1 MKPRKVLYSL
11 LGCFLLGWA
20 LGVMALEPGEEKIYV
35 AVEGEGTLAV
45 FDAASRSRIRTIDLS
60 ADQDG
65 IRRPVVPHNV
75 QVAPDGRT
83 VWVTVNSDHGGH
95 ESQAGHED
103 MGHAER
109 ENPMDEVVVIDPAT
123 DAVIRRIPIASG
135 AHLAHVVL
143 SPDGNTAF
151 VTAQNES
158 AIYTIDAR
166 DYRVENKI
174 AAPPASQPHGLRIAP
189 NGSRVYIA
197 LLQGKGLGVLNPQT
211 GALET
216 VPLNGAAVQTAVTP
230 DGRMVLVSLYDSKQI
245 AVYDTT
251 SKTLRYIDLFE
262 SSRGPVQI
270 YPTPDS
276 RYLYVADQGHYFG
289 QPDSEWVYKVDLAGA
304 RAIWSIKAGK
314 APHGVVLSKD
324 GRFAYVTNLVSDD
337 LSVLDLETDREVARL
352 PVGRE
357 PNGVSLWSRRGGGAP

>member
-11 LGCFLLGWA
+11 LGCSLLSWA

-65 IRRPVVPHNV
+65 IRRPVAPHNV

-83 VWVTVNSDHGGH
+83 VWVTVNSGHGGH
-95 ESQAGHED
+95 ESQAHASDHED
-103 MGHAER
+103 MEHAVR
-109 ENPMDEVVVIDPAT
+109 ENPVDEVVVIDPAT
-123 DAVIRRIPIASG
+123 DTVIRRIPIASG

-143 SPDGNTAF
+143 SPDSNTAF

-166 DYRVENKI
+166 NYRVEGRI
-174 AAPPASQPHGLRIAP
+174 AAPPASQPHGLRVAP
-189 NGSRVYIA
+189 NGSHAYVA

-216 VPLNGAAVQTAVTP
+216 VPLTGAAVQTAVTP
-230 DGRMVLVSLYDSKQI
+230 DGRMALVSLYDRKQI

-289 QPDSEWVYKVDLAGA
+289 QPDSEWVYKLDLRQA

-314 APHGVVLSKD
+314 APHGIVLS
-324 GRFAYVTNLVSDD
+324 
-337 LSVLDLETDREVARL
+337 
-352 PVGRE
+352 
-357 PNGVSLWSRRGGGAP
+357 